1 MSAMNIFRQEIRQN
15 RSSTMIWTAALI
27 AIAAL
32 YISIFPSITG
42 NTAVSDIYQNFP
54 EAFRKA
60 FNITADTLNAFS
72 GLYALVL
79 NLILLSGAVQAMNLG
94 TGIVSKEVRLKTA
107 DFLLTRPVSRGSI
120 LRQKLLTVVT
130 LLLLTDLVFFAADW
144 LLIKAIIS
152 DPFRFRTF
160 VVSSLSLVFIQA
172 FFAAFGFLL
181 GAVLPRVKSVIAVT
195 LPAVFGF
202 YIIGLFDTVI
212 GVGKVKYLT
221 PFRFFDINAITAGGG
236 YETVTLLYLAA
247 LTTGA
252 VIAGFIIYQRKD
264 IHTA

>member
-1 MSAMNIFRQEIRQN
+1 MNVFRQEIRQN
-15 RSSTMIWTAALI
+15 RNSTIVWTAALI

-42 NTAVSDIYQNFP
+42 NTSISDVYQNFP
-54 EAFRKA
+54 EALRKA
-60 FNITADTLNAFS
+60 FNITADTLTAFS
-72 GLYALVL
+72 GLYALAL
-79 NLILLSGAVQAMNLG
+79 NLILLTGAVQAMNLG
-94 TGIVSKEVRLKTA
+94 IGIVSKEARLKTA

-130 LLLLTDLVFFAADW
+130 LLVLTDLVFLATDW

-160 VVSSLSLVFIQA
+160 IVSSLSLVFIQA

-181 GAVLPRVKSVIAVT
+181 GSVLPRVKTVIAVT

-212 GVGKVKYLT
+212 GVDKVKFLT
-221 PFRFFDINAITAGGG
+221 PFKFFDVNALTAGGG
-236 YETVTLLYLAA
+236 YETVTLVYLAA
-247 LTTGA
+247 LTAGA
-252 VIAGFIIYQRKD
+252 VITGFIVYQRKD
-264 IHTA
+264 IHTV